1 MKKTIF
7 SNELGQ
13 KRNEI
18 KQAHEELEFLW
29 EKECYLENRTIKGI
43 NNTIFRGLAWNP
55 KAVYPDP
62 PKTVKKVANT
72 QKMGL
77 NFYEKK
83 QYYTSN
89 YLFYKTFRKK

>member
-43 NNTIFRGLAWNP
+43 NHTMFRGLDWNP
-55 KAVYPDP
+55 TAVYPEESKNFVVEK
-62 PKTVKKVANT
+62 PKINKK
-72 QKMGL
+72 MEL
-77 NFYEKK
+77 NF
-83 QYYTSN
+83 
-89 YLFYKTFRKK
+89 